1 MARLGRTTKA
11 ALWLFA
17 VGLAAL
23 ALAACGSDDDGDGG
37 GGGGSGGGG
46 DAAAGLELQTEG
58 QLTVGAEFPVKGFV
72 ELPIDDPKGFEV
84 DLAAAIAKELGVP
97 KVQWKNTPFSGLF
110 SPAPKDFDMAINEV
124 TITPERSKVV
134 DFSAPYFDA
143 NQGFLIKKGGPGEG
157 VTDDR
162 RHEGP
167 AVRLPGHHHGRRL
180 HHRTRSSPSKQPREY
195 STLGAATQALANG
208 QIDAFV
214 MDVAIGA
221 EIVKERGDD
230 VDMTGQFET
239 NEQYGAVFEK
249 GNPLRGQVNEAIE
262 KIKADGTLEQL
273 QAKWFPGTEDL
284 PDLQVAPDRMGMG
297 FETRVEPEGPGSASG
312 ALGGSRGLGRRRSQR
327 RDAVISTVSTIV
339 FFALVVGPDRA
350 LAGRQQGRRVVLL
363 AHRLQGQLRHGL
375 ERLLAQRQADA
386 GRGGDRARP
395 RPGHR
400 RDPQPAGA
408 GDGAAADRRA
418 DLHRR
423 LPRHPADPGDLHRRA
438 RACRRCSSTSSPSS
452 RCSPTG

>member
-157 VTDDR
+157 VTDVAGMKDLQF
-162 RHEGP
+162 GFQ
-167 AVRLPGHHHGRRL
+167 ATTTGGDYI
-180 HHRTRSSPSKQPREY
+180 TDTIKPSKQPREY

-214 MDVAIGA
+214 MDAPIGA
-221 EIVKERGDD
+221 EIVKERGDE
-230 VDMTGQFET
+230 VAMTGQFET

-249 GNPLRGQVNEAIE
+249 GNPLRAKVNEAI
-262 KIKADGTLEQL
+262 KALTADGTIKEL
-273 QAKWFPGTEDL
+273 QGKWFPGTEDL
-284 PDLQVAPDRMGMG
+284 PTLQ
-297 FETRVEPEGPGSASG
+297 
-312 ALGGSRGLGRRRSQR
+312 
-327 RDAVISTVSTIV
+327 
-339 FFALVVGPDRA
+339 
-350 LAGRQQGRRVVLL
+350 
-363 AHRLQGQLRHGL
+363 
-375 ERLLAQRQADA
+375 
-386 GRGGDRARP
+386 
-395 RPGHR
+395 
-400 RDPQPAGA
+400 
-408 GDGAAADRRA
+408 
-418 DLHRR
+418 
-423 LPRHPADPGDLHRRA
+423 
-438 RACRRCSSTSSPSS
+438 
-452 RCSPTG
+452 